1 MKILNYLKR
10 QKNWRKELKNK
21 FEYKEPNLTEEHIKQ
36 IAKFAKVEYKQGDYQ
51 KWNKFA
57 QFKWWHKQ
65 QQEKGE

>member
-1 MKILNYLKR
+1 M
-10 QKNWRKELKNK
+10 KNK

-36 IAKFAKVEYKQGDYQ
+36 IARFAKVEYKQGDYQ

>member
-1 MKILNYLKR
+1 
-10 QKNWRKELKNK
+10 LKNK

-36 IAKFAKVEYKQGDYQ
+36 IARFAKIEYKQGNYQ
-51 KWNKFA
+51 KWNKFS

>member
-1 MKILNYLKR
+1 MTDN
-10 QKNWRKELKNK
+10 

-36 IAKFAKVEYKQGDYQ
+36 IARFSGVEYKKGEYE

-65 QQEKGE
+65 QQDKGG